1 MKRAIPKIQY
11 ITQDHPKLS
20 HSDQARLAFE
30 QGMEAV
36 QIRMKDSCS
45 HDILKEAAL
54 ALKYANQYDRTLI
67 INDSIDIAKEIGAH
81 AVHLGLNDTA
91 INEARKILGD
101 DIIIGGTAN
110 TMEDILLQKSRG
122 ADYIGLG
129 PYRHT
134 TTKKNLSPIV
144 GVDGYKEIIK
154 QMNEKKIH
162 IPIIAV
168 GGILLDEIEM
178 LSQEGLYGVAI
189 SGALLKTLNNQT
201 HE

>member
-1 MKRAIPKIQY
+1 MQKRIPKIQY
-11 ITQDHPKLS
+11 ITQDHPQLS

-30 QGMEAV
+30 QGIEAV

-45 HDILKEAAL
+45 NDILKEATL
-54 ALKYANQYDRTLI
+54 ALQYARQFDRILI
-67 INDSIDIAKEIGAH
+67 INDSIEFAKEIGAH
-81 AVHLGLNDTA
+81 AVHLGLNDTS
-91 INEARKILGD
+91 IDEARQILGD

-110 TMEDILLQKSRG
+110 TFEDILLQKSRG
-122 ADYIGLG
+122 ADYVGLG

-144 GVDGYKEIIK
+144 GIGGYREIIR

-162 IPIIAV
+162 TPIIAV

-178 LSQEGLYGVAI
+178 LQQTGLYGVAI